1 MLPPLPKSFDVEQ
14 RGHFSAGK
22 FRAKKSR
29 TTHKKKGTPAMP
41 AEIPEDVE
49 SE

>member
-1 MLPPLPKSFDVEQ
+1 MLPPLPKCFDVEQ
-14 RGHFSAGK
+14 RGHFSAGS
-22 FRAKKSR
+22 FRTKKSR
-29 TTHKKKGTPAMP
+29 GTTKKKGPTLP

>member
-1 MLPPLPKSFDVEQ
+1 MPKSSDVEQ

-29 TTHKKKGTPAMP
+29 ATYKKKGTPTLP

-49 SE
+49 SD

>member
-1 MLPPLPKSFDVEQ
+1 MVRNFDVEQ

-22 FRAKKSR
+22 SRA
-29 TTHKKKGTPAMP
+29 THGRSTRQKRQRPTLPIQ
-41 AEIPEDVE
+41 IPEDVE